1 MNQAIDSTGRLR
13 TAVFAEGVLA
23 QPTVQALFQGGWLAG
38 LCTSRQSSSGAN
50 LRHLARLAGIP
61 IHEASRD
68 DLTAAAGSTVTW
80 LRALRPDVLL
90 SFAFPYRL
98 PLEILRVPRL
108 GGFNVHGGKLPEYRG
123 PQPVF
128 WQIVNRE
135 REGAVTVH
143 RMDEEFDRGGVV
155 ASQSVPI
162 APDETYGLHL

>member
-1 MNQAIDSTGRLR
+1 EARLGQPVPLRMNQTVDRTGLLR
-13 TAVFAEGVLA
+13 TAVFADGVLA

-61 IHEASRD
+61 LHEASRD
-68 DLTAAAGSTVTW
+68 DLTAGGGSTVTW

-98 PLEILRVPRL
+98 PPEILDVPRL

-128 WQIVNRE
+128 WEILNRE
-135 REGAVTVH
+135 PEGAVTVH
-143 RMDEEFDRGGVV
+143 RLDEQFDHG
-155 ASQSVPI
+155 AI
-162 APDETYGLHL
+162 